1 MKNQNDLIVS
11 IVSLVIG
18 LIFAIVFYATEPQVV
33 KPADPTAV
41 DTAPPKLPAGDVVF
55 ANSLPGASSA
65 APGGGM
71 GMGVPASMGG
81 GSGATSTRPPGRT
94 GPRLNL
100 GGGGGGPAGG

>member
-41 DTAPPKLPAGDVVF
+41 DTAPPKLPEI
-55 ANSLPGASSA
+55 
-65 APGGGM
+65 
-71 GMGVPASMGG
+71 
-81 GSGATSTRPPGRT
+81 GR
-94 GPRLNL
+94 
-100 GGGGGGPAGG
+100 AHV